1 MLKKSPWQNRHQ
13 CSAGTLQRYAACQL
27 VILASRLH
35 GCTSEAFPPRLNF
48 GFASLFASITQAD
61 ALPLRI
67 PGAGGTPRLPPPCEA
82 PCDAASPEAAHRS
95 RVRCGRTLLS
105 YRYLGRR
112 MNVDLRP
119 LLPANRGSPR
129 VRWVGERS
137 RRSAAR
143 RHDPEHRDE
152 AEFPTWMDR
161 SNHPVAEPVRESA
174 DEESTAR
181 GSVREA
187 STVESV
193 GLRL

>member
-1 MLKKSPWQNRHQ
+1 MLKKSPWQNRHR
-13 CSAGTLQRYAACQL
+13 CSAGTPQRCAACQL

-35 GCTSEAFPPRLNF
+35 GCTSGAFPPRFHF

-61 ALPLRI
+61 VLPPQI
-67 PGAGGTPRLPPPCEA
+67 PTAGGTPRLPPPCEA
-82 PCDAASPEAAHRS
+82 PCDAESPEAAHRS

-112 MNVDLRP
+112 INVDLRP

-129 VRWVGERS
+129 ARGVGERS

-152 AEFPTWMDR
+152 AEFPTWTDR
-161 SNHPVAEPVRESA
+161 STPPLAEHGRESA